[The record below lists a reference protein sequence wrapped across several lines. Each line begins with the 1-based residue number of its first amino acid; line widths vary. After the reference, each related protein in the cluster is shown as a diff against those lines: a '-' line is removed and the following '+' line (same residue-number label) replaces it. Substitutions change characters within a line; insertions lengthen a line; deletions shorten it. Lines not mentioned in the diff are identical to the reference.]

1 MTTNFQK
8 RSLKQWH
15 KALLRLTLPIVWV
28 FLFICAIF
36 TFAFLVIPCAI
47 AAFISWVIFRN
58 AYPEYTT
65 VWAIFPL
72 FVLDLYIDWLIE
84 NDVIKSYER

>member
-1 MTTNFQK
+1 MPKNFQK

-65 VWAIFPL
+65 VWAVFPW
-72 FVLDLYIDWLIE
+72 FVIDLYNDWLK
-84 NDVIKSYER
+84 NKDVI